1 MEAPT
6 SAVPDSDP
14 LWDVDKV
21 AAYLRVPKRTLYRR
35 RTLGYGP
42 PGKRV
47 GRYIRYCAREVI
59 DWFASLDDHLL
70 DDRLDT

>member
-1 MEAPT
+1 M
-6 SAVPDSDP
+6 SAALDSDP
-14 LWDVDKV
+14 LWDVDQV
-21 AAYLRVPKRTLYRR
+21 AAYLRVPKRTLYRW

-42 PGKRV
+42 PGRRV
-47 GRYIRYCAREVI
+47 GRYVRYRASEVI